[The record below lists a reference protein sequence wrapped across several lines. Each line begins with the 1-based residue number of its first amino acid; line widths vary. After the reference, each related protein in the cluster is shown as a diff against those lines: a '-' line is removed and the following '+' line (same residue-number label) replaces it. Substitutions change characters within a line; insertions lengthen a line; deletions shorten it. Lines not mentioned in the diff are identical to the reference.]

1 MLKYNTVIFDLD
13 GVLVD
18 ACDWHRVALNAALK
32 EICNYEIEYEDH
44 LKIFNGIPTMKK
56 LQILNERGIVKE
68 KDFLIIHKTKQDKT
82 IEIINKMCKPRQ
94 EKLLLFDWLKSKKIN
109 INCFTNSIS
118 LTANLMLKKSNI
130 YDKLTMLVTNEDV
143 SNPKPDPEGYL
154 KIINDLSLKKKNVL
168 IVEDSPK
175 GIAAAK
181 ASGCR
186 VLEVSGVNEV
196 NINLFKEI
204 L

>member
-118 LTANLMLKKSNI
+118 LTANLMLKKSNV

>member
-1 MLKYNTVIFDLD
+1 MKYNTVIFDLD

-18 ACDWHRVALNAALK
+18 ACEWHRIALNEALH
-32 EICNYEIEYEDH
+32 EICNYKIEYDDH
-44 LKIFNGIPTMKK
+44 IETFNGIPTIKK
-56 LQILNERGIVKE
+56 LQILHQRGIVKE
-68 KDFLIIHKTKQDKT
+68 KDFLLIHKTKQDKT
-82 IEIINKMCKPRQ
+82 VNIINKMCKPRND
-94 EKLLLFDWLKSKKIN
+94 KLLLFDWLKSKN
-109 INCFTNSIS
+109 IKTCCFTNSVS

-130 YDKLTMLVTNEDV
+130 CDKLSMLVTNEDV

-154 KIINDLSLKKKNVL
+154 KIINELNLNKKNVL

-175 GIAAAK
+175 GIASAR

-196 NINLFKEI
+196 NINLFKGI

>member
-82 IEIINKMCKPRQ
+82 IEIINKMCKPRK

-118 LTANLMLKKSNI
+118 LTANLMLKKSNV

-154 KIINDLSLKKKNVL
+154 KIINDLCLKKKNVL